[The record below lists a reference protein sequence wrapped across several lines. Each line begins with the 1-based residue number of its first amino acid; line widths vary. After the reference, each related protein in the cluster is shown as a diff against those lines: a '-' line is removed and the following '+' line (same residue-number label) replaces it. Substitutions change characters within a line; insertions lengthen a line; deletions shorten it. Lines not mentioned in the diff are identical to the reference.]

1 MKFKQLTVRKALV
14 AGAICAF
21 ASSALATRSYITDA
35 TVKQIRV
42 YGDGKFGGCTA
53 ILDVNVNDAGDKTL
67 TCSAI
72 SHVSFDCEGTL
83 GGGKAAA
90 QNAFNLAQLAKVTGS
105 KVNLYVDDGNPLNGS
120 VCYSNFIV
128 VQ

>member
-1 MKFKQLTVRKALV
+1 MKFEQLTVRKALV
-14 AGAICAF
+14 VGAICVF
-21 ASSALATRSYITDA
+21 ASSALATRSYITNA
-35 TVKQIRV
+35 TVMQVRV

-67 TCSAI
+67 NCSAG
-72 SHVSFDCEGTL
+72 SHVSFDCEATL

-105 KVNLYVDDGNPLNGS
+105 KINLYVDDANPLNGS
-120 VCYSNFIV
+120 VCYSNFV
-128 VQ
+128 VVR